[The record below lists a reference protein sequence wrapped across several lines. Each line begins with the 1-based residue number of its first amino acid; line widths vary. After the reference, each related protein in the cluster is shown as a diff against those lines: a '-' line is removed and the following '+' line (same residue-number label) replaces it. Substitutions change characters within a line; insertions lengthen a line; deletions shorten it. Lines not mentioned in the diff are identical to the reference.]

1 MKRPQLQINEVM
13 FYKIG
18 KYAFLIS
25 AVMSLAGL
33 LDHFGELE
41 GTQIFGKIA
50 MIAFNFALMG
60 FFSYLLNKFQKKE
73 ATDEDAENLA
83 KEVGQLL
90 GQEVTEIKEG
100 KKIKRVKNV
109 KKK

>member
-1 MKRPQLQINEVM
+1 MKLPKMQIDETK
-13 FYKIG
+13 FYLIG

-33 LDHFGELE
+33 IDHFGELE
-41 GTQIFGKIA
+41 GTQILAKIG

-60 FFSYLLNKFQKKE
+60 FFSYLGNKFEKKE
-73 ATDEDAENLA
+73 ATDKDAENLA
-83 KEVGQLL
+83 KEVGELL

-100 KKIKRVKNV
+100 KNV
-109 KKK
+109 KKIKKKK